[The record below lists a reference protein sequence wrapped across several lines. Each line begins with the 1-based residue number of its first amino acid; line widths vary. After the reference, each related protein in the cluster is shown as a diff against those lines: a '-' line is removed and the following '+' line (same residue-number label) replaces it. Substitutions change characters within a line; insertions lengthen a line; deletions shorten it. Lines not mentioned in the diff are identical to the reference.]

1 MSITKRYVELMGE
14 TIAVE
19 SKKNVGTTVTVKL
32 PLELVQREEPEQ
44 PEETAEEQSLEGVR
58 VLMVED
64 NDLNA
69 EIAAL
74 LLEEQNMKVTRAVD
88 GQDAVEQFR
97 AAADAGMNAH
107 LSKPVNPDVFYK
119 ALREHVH
126 VQSSLCTA
134 SVPRH

>member
-1 MSITKRYVELMGE
+1 MDYYPSGDATHVLVTYRIMDTGIGIGKEFIGKIFDEFAQEEGGARTKY
-14 TIAVE
+14 
-19 SKKNVGTTVTVKL
+19 KGTTVTVKL

-58 VLMVED
+58 VLLVED

-69 EIAAL
+69 EIA
-74 LLEEQNMKVTRAVD
+74 
-88 GQDAVEQFR
+88 
-97 AAADAGMNAH
+97 
-107 LSKPVNPDVFYK
+107 

-134 SVPRH
+134 SVPQH

>member
-1 MSITKRYVELMGE
+1 MVTELDMDYYPSGDGTHVLVTYRIMDTGIGIGKEFIGKIFDEFAQEEGGARTKY
-14 TIAVE
+14 
-19 SKKNVGTTVTVKL
+19 KGTTVTVKL

-58 VLMVED
+58 VLLVED

-69 EIAAL
+69 EIA
-74 LLEEQNMKVTRAVD
+74 
-88 GQDAVEQFR
+88 
-97 AAADAGMNAH
+97 
-107 LSKPVNPDVFYK
+107 

>member
-1 MSITKRYVELMGE
+1 MVTELDMDYYPSGDGTHVLVTYRIMDTGIGIGKEFIGKIFDEFAQEEGGARTKY
-14 TIAVE
+14 
-19 SKKNVGTTVTVKL
+19 KGTTVTVKL
-32 PLELVQREEPEQ
+32 P
-44 PEETAEEQSLEGVR
+44 
-58 VLMVED
+58 
-64 NDLNA
+64 
-69 EIAAL
+69 
-74 LLEEQNMKVTRAVD
+74 LEEQNMKVTRAVD

-134 SVPRH
+134 SVPQH